1 MQKSNKKKCKRCTA
15 PLTGEMVFHPE
26 ICLSCVIDLD
36 SAMWDGDTEAKKE
49 LKKYEK
55 K

>member
-1 MQKSNKKKCKRCTA
+1 MQTSNKKKCKRCKA
-15 PLTGEMVFHPE
+15 PLSGKMIFHPE

-36 SAMWDGDTEAKKE
+36 SASWYGDIEARKE

-55 K
+55 